1 MPAVDQRLA
10 PAGASEPVPADLLLA
25 LEQVTVWVGRVARQ
39 LAGEGRHLV
48 IATRDPQ
55 QAQQAAVELGGDVTA
70 LPVGLDVT
78 QADSPPLSRR

>member
-1 MPAVDQRLA
+1 
-10 PAGASEPVPADLLLA
+10 
-25 LEQVTVWVGRVARQ
+25 
-39 LAGEGRHLV
+39 LV

-78 QADSPPLSRR
+78 QADSPPPSRR